1 MKKLF
6 PFPTAYVLGKGIQ
19 EMEIYINSPLNV
31 EYVKHTKLKLENLM
45 FVQCLYEIVLFHKKR
60 KIKRVYSFLNIIMCT
75 FAAAICAKSHDV
87 LFFRCF
93 IQDERNYENN
103 SIA

>member
-1 MKKLF
+1 M
-6 PFPTAYVLGKGIQ
+6 
-19 EMEIYINSPLNV
+19 
-31 EYVKHTKLKLENLM
+31 
-45 FVQCLYEIVLFHKKR
+45 
-60 KIKRVYSFLNIIMCT
+60 RVYSFLNIIMCT

-93 IQDERNYENN
+93 IQDERNYEND